1 MPRRTA
7 ETDVEPAL
15 RTTDLLV
22 LAVLSDGPQHGY
34 GLAREIGERTRGHV
48 RIRPGDLYRVL
59 YRMDR
64 AGLIEASANVPRRDG
79 GDERRAY
86 YRITVLGRR
95 VARAQATLLS
105 EICASV
111 LSRRQAASGAT
122 S

>member
-34 GLAREIGERTRGHV
+34 GLAREIGERTRGHI

-122 S
+122 

>member
-34 GLAREIGERTRGHV
+34 GLAREIGELTRGHV